1 MVCSA
6 DGEAVSDKQPQ
17 GIIAIMTAPDGDVIA
32 TATDFNRSG
41 MGGCKLWEA
50 QKWRASDQVKWA
62 AVRAYCSD
70 VIVKSISSYIST
82 QIADEL
88 CRKGHK
94 ITYRAIGYPDDVAAE
109 VERR

>member
-1 MVCSA
+1 ME
-6 DGEAVSDKQPQ
+6 DQPQ

-50 QKWRASDQVKWA
+50 QMWRARDAVKWK
-62 AVRAYCSD
+62 AVRAYSSTILADALSNYLCT
-70 VIVKSISSYIST
+70 SIAES
-82 QIADEL
+82 L

-94 ITYRAIGYPDDVAAE
+94 ITCRAIGYDDDVAAE
-109 VERR
+109 VRRK